1 MNLRRLLSNPQEV
14 NFFLFLAA
22 FALVIGAIYW
32 FASYEVA
39 GTLLLIGFGL
49 ANGIIGVRLALD
61 PRAAAVRRH
70 AARGANLDR
79 ARPAVAERR
88 DPGGRGP
95 AAEGSGGIDRP
106 FLDEAGRLPAETLAP
121 LAVGL
126 GVALVTTGAIFG
138 LAPVIVG
145 VLPFAWGAR
154 AWLHGASAELAATES
169 SLDVA
174 EAGRAAGAVGE
185 DGRAVDGMPGRSPG
199 DR

>member
-1 MNLRRLLSNPQEV
+1 VNLRRLLSNPQEV
-14 NFFLFLAA
+14 NFFLFLSA

-39 GTLLLIGFGL
+39 GTLLLVGFGL
-49 ANGIIGVRLALD
+49 ATGIVGVRLALD

-70 AARGANLDR
+70 AARTTDR
-79 ARPAVAERR
+79 DDADRPAVPERR

-106 FLDEAGRLPAETLAP
+106 FVDEAGRLPAETLAP

-145 VLPFAWGAR
+145 LLPFAWGAW
-154 AWLHGASAELAATES
+154 AWLHAASAELEATES
-169 SLDVA
+169 SLEVLGA
-174 EAGRAAGAVGE
+174 RPIAALRE
-185 DGRAVDGMPGRSPG
+185 DGHPVEGAASRGSA